1 MHKGA
6 KEWIEVIC
14 YTIAMM
20 LLSSQINIQ
29 ICSPKVNPS
38 HKTDMAVP
46 LVYCEVI
53 CDLFQICKHLK
64 TVNVIYEYKYVS
76 SYTLPVTYATI

>member
-14 YTIAMM
+14 YTISMR
-20 LLSSQINIQ
+20 LLSSQMNIQ
-29 ICSPKVNPS
+29 ICRPKVNPS

-46 LVYCEVI
+46 LVYCEGF
-53 CDLFQICKHLK
+53 CDLFQICRQLK
-64 TVNVIYEYKYVS
+64 TVNVICEHIYAS
-76 SYTLPVTYATI
+76 SYTLPVAHAAI